1 MAFADLPP
9 KPPILEAPAFD
20 LSQAGR
26 EAGKVDLRTIRPRCP
41 VGRADEIVVCASD
54 PEKERARSLPE
65 TYMVA
70 EGLPR
75 AEIDLGGGVSL
86 DVHLDAGAMPNGYT
100 ANRIMVGVKFKF

>member
-9 KPPILEAPAFD
+9 KPPILEALAFD
-20 LSQAGR
+20 LSQTGR
-26 EAGKVDLRTIRPRCP
+26 EPDNVDLRTVRPRCP
-41 VGRADEIVVCASD
+41 VGRADEIVVCATD

-65 TYMVA
+65 TYTVA

-75 AEIDLGGGVSL
+75 AEIQVGERVSL
-86 DVHLDAGAMPNGYT
+86 DLHLDAGAMPNGYT